1 MEISTFSFSN
11 NGNVTY
17 GVQNNSRGYFNIKLH
32 RARRMLGHEFGGE
45 QMSRNIAVF
54 MARHPPPVP
63 PIEVSV
69 YLRLFRSFPDEY
81 LFFWFNEM
89 LIADQ
94 YSHFCCAG
102 ARRSK

>member
-1 MEISTFSFSN
+1 
-11 NGNVTY
+11 
-17 GVQNNSRGYFNIKLH
+17 
-32 RARRMLGHEFGGE
+32 MLGHEFGGE
-45 QMSRNIAVF
+45 QMLRNISVF

-69 YLRLFRSFPDEY
+69 YLRLFRSFPVEY

-89 LIADQ
+89 LLADQ
-94 YSHFCCAG
+94 YSHFSCTG

>member
-1 MEISTFSFSN
+1 
-11 NGNVTY
+11 
-17 GVQNNSRGYFNIKLH
+17 
-32 RARRMLGHEFGGE
+32 MLGHEFGGE
-45 QMSRNIAVF
+45 QMLRNIAVF

-94 YSHFCCAG
+94 YSHFCCTG